1 MHNDF
6 GKVKDVQYD
15 PKNLSGV
22 IEFEQPIARKVI
34 KSIESEQ
41 LTFDGIKPKLKGPQR
56 LIICSIFFE
65 YRIDFNLILN

>member
-6 GKVKDVQYD
+6 GKVKNVQYN

-34 KSIESEQ
+34 NSVESEQ
-41 LTFDGIKPKLKGPQR
+41 LTFDGIKPKLRVLKG
-56 LIICSIFFE
+56 
-65 YRIDFNLILN
+65 